1 MAYSGQR
8 CPAFSKNV
16 TSARMMSFDSIV
28 SRHFVATLV
37 GGAIITPDYSMMESN
52 MKTSAERQRKFI
64 SSPKGQKYLRSKAHA
79 ESVRKYNRN
88 VRDRI
93 HRTETVKKVR
103 QIKIERGCLIC
114 GFNKHHAALDFH
126 HRNPETKKFRIG
138 DGRNYSWKMVLEE
151 IVKCDVLCSN
161 CHRILE
167 HDKRQ
172 EEKALWSGAETVAGS
187 VC

>member
-1 MAYSGQR
+1 MTVGRLHRSTETGLRIYLLR
-8 CPAFSKNV
+8 IK
-16 TSARMMSFDSIV
+16 
-28 SRHFVATLV
+28 FVRTLV
-37 GGAIITPDYSMMESN
+37 GGAIITPNSMMESN
-52 MKTSAERQRKFI
+52 MKKSAERQRKFI